1 MKQFLII
8 FTILLS
14 FNVFGQEVAFFEEKE
29 LKLRYENRQFFQGEN
44 EITYNEFYQV
54 IKSSKKQR
62 SGIYRPVKY
71 VLARYLFLPYLLPDV
86 DYLSPLRQ
94 RMGRKSNIV
103 WFASAGMLCGAV
115 ILGPRKSG
123 DFLSFDIEP
132 LLGGLIGGI
141 SGAVINKFIRQ
152 KFQNREY
159 RKIEEKRFR
168 RIIKRYNKS
177 LKST

>member
-14 FNVFGQEVAFFEEKE
+14 SFVFGQEE
-29 LKLRYENRQFFQGEN
+29 LRYDNHQFYQGEK
-44 EITYNEFYQV
+44 EITYNEFYQA
-54 IKSSKKQR
+54 IKSSKKQ
-62 SGIYRPVKY
+62 SLGLYRPVKY
-71 VLARYLFLPYLLPDV
+71 ALAQFLLLPRLLSDD

-94 RMGRKSNIV
+94 QMARKSNIV
-103 WFASAGMLCGAV
+103 YLTSAGLLCGAV

-141 SGAVINKFIRQ
+141 SGVVINKSIRQ

-159 RKIEEKRFR
+159 RKIEEKRFKQ
-168 RIIKRYNKS
+168 IIKRYNKS
-177 LKST
+177 LKRT